1 MFSSLVHPTAE
12 TVELLLCSVDGSGQ
26 EKVLCKSHFTYFLDQ
41 KPMTELL
48 MTELL
53 LRSVFDGENSLD
65 LQSGLVPP
73 LSSADALREYDR
85 SLSEALAEAE
95 IPEGWSLVGSTGR
108 EGRRISTVEGENM

>member
-48 MTELL
+48 
-53 LRSVFDGENSLD
+53 LRSVFDGENPLD